1 MEDIFEFIRAHGEDD
16 TSRLLL
22 GKAKWPDIDMD
33 LVVNTIEGRRRMA
46 VKVPE
51 WAGRED
57 LLYPT
62 RLCTEQCS
70 SSATA
75 GYKCMVLKSLR
86 GNCAAGQNAASG
98 HGSFYDDAGGMEDSG
113 NLKTSACNLIIADLT
128 GGLGVDSWFF
138 SRFAE
143 KVLYNEMD
151 PLLATAAERNFKALG
166 ACNITVRN
174 LRLEPGCAKE
184 ILGGLKPDIIFL
196 DPARR
201 ASDGRKVFRIEDC
214 TPDVMSLKEELLG
227 LAPSLVLKLSP
238 MADISN
244 VVKSLGHVT
253 EVHCIG
259 AAGECKELL
268 VVMERAAGDAAEP
281 DIVVADEYGEAMRF
295 RPSEEK
301 AASVVLPDELPQG
314 GLMFEPSKA
323 VAKAGCFRL
332 LCSRLGLRKIG
343 RSTHLYIVPDDL
355 LAAGQAAGLR
365 RLGKLFEIKEIR
377 PLNNRSI
384 KELASEYPGADIS
397 ARNLPMDTAAL
408 TKKMYSGKRTVA
420 GNTLNTHIFGVRADF
435 SCSNSA
441 NYLLVTR
448 PVQSDR

>member
-1 MEDIFEFIRAHGEDD
+1 MEDIFEFIRAHGEED

-22 GKAKWPDIDMD
+22 GKARWPDIDMD

-75 GYKCMVLKSLR
+75 TYKAAVLASLCR
-86 GNCAAGQNAASG
+86 VRPGDTGTAGNIAPEAG
-98 HGSFYDDAGGMEDSG
+98 AGPV
-113 NLKTSACNLIIADLT
+113 IADLT

-138 SRFAE
+138 SHFAE

-151 PLLATAAERNFKALG
+151 PLLAKAVERNFKALE
-166 ACNITVRN
+166 ADNITVRN
-174 LRLEPGCAKE
+174 LRLEPGAAKG
-184 ILGGLKPDIIFL
+184 ILGDSVPDIIFL

-201 ASDGRKVFRIEDC
+201 AADGRKVFRIEDC

-227 LAPSLVLKLSP
+227 LARSLVLKLSP

-244 VVKSLGHVT
+244 VVNSLGHVT

-268 VVMERAAGDAAEP
+268 VVMERSSADAGEP
-281 DIVVADEYGEAMRF
+281 DIVVADENGEAMRF
-295 RPSEEK
+295 SPSEEK
-301 AASVVLPDELPQG
+301 EAQAVFPDELPRTG
-314 GLMFEPSKA
+314 VLFEPSKA
-323 VAKAGCFRL
+323 VAKAGCFKL
-332 LCSRLGLRKIG
+332 LCSRYGLTKIG

-355 LAAGQAAGLR
+355 LAAGQTVGLR

-441 NYLLVTR
+441 NYLLVTG

>member
-1 MEDIFEFIRAHGEDD
+1 MEDIFEFIRVHGDDD

-33 LVVNTIEGRRRMA
+33 LVVNTIEGRRRIA

-75 GYKCMVLKSLR
+75 AYKAGVLASLFR
-86 GNCAAGQNAASG
+86 TRTGQNISPEAS
-98 HGSFYDDAGGMEDSG
+98 SG
-113 NLKTSACNLIIADLT
+113 PVIADLT

-151 PLLATAAERNFKALG
+151 PLLAMAAERNFNALE
-166 ACNITVRN
+166 ADNITVRN
-174 LRLEPGCAKE
+174 LRLEPGGAE
-184 ILGGLKPDIIFL
+184 GILGGLEPDIIFL

-201 ASDGRKVFRIEDC
+201 AADGRKVFRIEDC

-227 LAPSLVLKLSP
+227 LSRSLVLKLSP
-238 MADISN
+238 MADISK
-244 VVKSLGHVT
+244 VVNSLGHVT

-268 VVMERAAGDAAEP
+268 VVMERSAADAGEP
-281 DIVVADEYGEAMRF
+281 DIVVADENGEAMRF

-301 AASVVLPDELPQG
+301 EAQAAFAEELPRTG
-314 GLMFEPSKA
+314 ILFEPSKA
-323 VAKAGCFRL
+323 VAKAGCFKL
-332 LCSRLGLRKIG
+332 LCRRYGLTKIG

-355 LAAGQAAGLR
+355 LAAGQTVGLR

-397 ARNLPMDTAAL
+397 ARNLPMDTASL

-441 NYLLVTR
+441 NYLLVTG